1 MDFTFVLTGRGWYAA
16 SCPQGDALGYGS
28 HWAFSPLL
36 LVIPRPSWIR
46 NSSVSSVD
54 KNLEISV

>member
-1 MDFTFVLTGRGWYAA
+1 MLPMTAGR
-16 SCPQGDALGYGS
+16 CPGLGK
-28 HWAFSPLL
+28 PLGFQS
-36 LVIPRPSWIR
+36 VVACNSSVCSVDPCPSWIR